1 MFITRLIISILLIGL
16 ALLMLTKNKKFV
28 DFFGKNG
35 WAERHLGSGGT
46 YTLFKLIAL
55 LLIFFTLLYLT
66 GMLNSFLSGTL
77 GLIFPAVK
85 S

>member
-1 MFITRLIISILLIGL
+1 MFITRLIISVLLIGL
-16 ALLMLTKNKKFV
+16 AILMLTKNKKFV

-46 YTLFKLIAL
+46 YTMFKIIAL

-66 GMLNSFLSGTL
+66 GMLNSFLSSVL
-77 GLIFPAVK
+77 GLVFPGAK